1 MSQVTFMCPA
11 LALRKITN
19 SAVKLSPT
27 KAPTLKNRPMPC
39 DNGRHNACQEA
50 TMPRHRELQITL
62 KPVQLTLCVAL
73 GLWLGAVAIALSLW
87 LAVHLWPEQMQPVA
101 QAVAPALA
109 PARPAAPP
117 TQPADA
123 QSEMFER
130 YKAILH
136 KQELQQAAE
145 AAQGTPRNLNSPKCQ
160 FWLSQNRTAP
170 TDKSQANVLEFCY

>member
-1 MSQVTFMCPA
+1 
-11 LALRKITN
+11 
-19 SAVKLSPT
+19 
-27 KAPTLKNRPMPC
+27 
-39 DNGRHNACQEA
+39 
-50 TMPRHRELQITL
+50 MPRHRELQITL

-87 LAVHLWPEQMQPVA
+87 LAVHLWPEQVQPVA

-109 PARPAAPP
+109 RPAAPP
-117 TQPADA
+117 AQPADA
-123 QSEMFER
+123 QNEMFER

-145 AAQGTPRNLNSPKCQ
+145 AAQGNPRNLNSPKCQ